1 MMDRRAFLG
10 TLAGGLLAAP
20 LAAGAQQA
28 GQVRRI
34 GFLSFDAAGS
44 ETAQQQQRLLR
55 ESLRRVGFDEGAN
68 LVIEWR
74 FADGSRE
81 RLSPLATEL
90 VHLNV
95 ELILAAASNEAI
107 AAARQATRTIPIVMH
122 LANLPVES
130 GFVESLAHPGGNV
143 TGTTWLSPETNNKQF
158 QILKEAVPGATRVT
172 ILGDQTRP
180 EGPIYRTWNERA
192 AGVLGL
198 TLQFVDVSRPEDVM
212 PALRR
217 VAAGRP
223 DVLYVATYPVI
234 RSRLR
239 EIIDFTLER
248 KLPSMG
254 AGFIFVRSGGLLY
267 YGPDIPDTWDRTVS
281 YVDRILRG
289 ARAMDLAVEEPTKY
303 RLVINLKTAKAL
315 GLTIPQSLLQRAD
328 QVIE

>member
-1 MMDRRAFLG
+1 MDRRAFLG
-10 TLAGGLLAAP
+10 ALAGLLAAP
-20 LAAGAQQA
+20 LAAEAQEA
-28 GQVRRI
+28 GKTRRI

-55 ESLRRVGFDEGAN
+55 EALRRVGFDEGAN
-68 LVIEWR
+68 LLIEWR
-74 FADGSRE
+74 FADGKRE
-81 RLSPLATEL
+81 RLSTLAKEL

-130 GFVESLAHPGGNV
+130 GFVQSLARPGGNV
-143 TGTTWLSPETNNKQF
+143 TGTTWVSVETSNKQF
-158 QILKEAVPGATRVT
+158 QILKEAVPGATRVANLWNPT
-172 ILGDQTRP
+172 MP
-180 EGPIYRTWNERA
+180 EAPMYRTWNERA
-192 AGVLGL
+192 AAMLGL
-198 TLQFVDVSRPEDVM
+198 TLQFVDASRPEDVT
-212 PALRR
+212 PALGR
-217 VAAGRP
+217 VAASRP
-223 DVLYVATYPVI
+223 DVLYVATDPVI

-239 EIIDFTLER
+239 EIVDFTIER

-267 YGPDIPDTWDRTVS
+267 YGPDIPHTWDRTAS

-303 RLVINLKTAKAL
+303 RLVINLKTAKAI
-315 GLTIPQSLLQRAD
+315 GLTIPPSLLQRAD

>member
-1 MMDRRAFLG
+1 MDRRAFLG
-10 TLAGGLLAAP
+10 ALAGLLAAP
-20 LAAGAQQA
+20 LAAEAQEA
-28 GQVRRI
+28 GKARRI

-55 ESLRRVGFDEGAN
+55 EALRRVGFDEGAN
-68 LVIEWR
+68 LLIEWR
-74 FADGSRE
+74 FADGKRE
-81 RLSPLATEL
+81 RLSTLAKEL

-130 GFVESLAHPGGNV
+130 GFVQSLARPGGNV
-143 TGTTWLSPETNNKQF
+143 TGTTWVSVETSNKQF
-158 QILKEAVPGATRVT
+158 QILKEAVPGATRVANLWNPT
-172 ILGDQTRP
+172 MP
-180 EGPIYRTWNERA
+180 EAPMYRTWNERA
-192 AGVLGL
+192 AAMLGL
-198 TLQFVDVSRPEDVM
+198 TLQFVDASRPEDVT
-212 PALRR
+212 PALGR
-217 VAAGRP
+217 VAASRP
-223 DVLYVATYPVI
+223 DVLYVATDPVI

-239 EIIDFTLER
+239 EIVDFTIER

-267 YGPDIPDTWDRTVS
+267 YGPDIPHTWDRTAS

-303 RLVINLKTAKAL
+303 RLVINLKTAKAI
-315 GLTIPQSLLQRAD
+315 GLTIPPSLLQRAD